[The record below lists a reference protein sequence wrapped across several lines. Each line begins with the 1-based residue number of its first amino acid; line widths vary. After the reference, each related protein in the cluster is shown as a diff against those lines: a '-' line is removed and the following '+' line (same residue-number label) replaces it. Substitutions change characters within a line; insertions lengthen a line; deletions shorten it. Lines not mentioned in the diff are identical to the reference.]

1 MSFTVTINGTDR
13 TSSIQA
19 KSFRKRDV
27 LNQQV
32 DTCQFDIKKYG
43 SLSVTPAVGE
53 EVSVDRDGTTIFGGV
68 ITRITESIEASKILI
83 YSVEC
88 IDYSQYLKRHLVT
101 ERYANMTVSAIV
113 ADMVTNYTTAGDAIT
128 KVNTTSTLVIES
140 ISFNRLN
147 VADCLQKLADAINYV
162 WYIDYDKDIHFFA
175 KNTELAPFSLTDTSE
190 NYIYNSL
197 EIIDD
202 LTQLK
207 NKVLVQGGETVS
219 ASTRTEEFDGDG
231 TKDVFRLAN
240 KFSAKPTVTVGG
252 VAQTVGT
259 EFLDDDAS
267 FDCMWNFNEKYLR
280 FTAGNIPAAG
290 TNNVDV
296 TGNYLY
302 PIVVNVPS
310 PASQTVHGTYEFAI
324 TDKSIRSQAEAIER
338 AKAELVSY
346 QNQLYEGQFRTYNDG
361 LRSGQVL
368 SISSTQRGK
377 AIEVLIQSV
386 SAVMRDPLGTTLEYQ
401 VSFATMKSI
410 GIIEYLQNQLRSKEV
425 IVDDQETIL
434 SLTQL
439 TDTMGSSDTIDTPTA
454 STGPYVWGT
463 ATWGYS
469 TWGWYNFYYGKQVC
483 TDYW

>member
-1 MSFTVTINGTDR
+1 MSFTVTINGTNR

-32 DTCQFDIKKYG
+32 DTCQFDVKKYG
-43 SLSVTPAVGE
+43 SLTFTPAVGQ
-53 EVSVDRDGTTIFGGV
+53 EVVVDRNGTTIFGGV
-68 ITRITESIEASKILI
+68 VTRITEKIEASTILI

-88 IDYSQYLKRHLVT
+88 VDYSQYLKRHLVT
-101 ERYANMTVSAIV
+101 ERYVNMTVSAIV
-113 ADMVTNYTTAGDAIT
+113 ADLVTNYTTAGDAIT
-128 KVNTTSTLVIES
+128 STSTTSTLVIES

-147 VADCLQKLADAINYV
+147 VADSLQKLADAINYV

-175 KNTELAPFSLTDTSE
+175 KNAELAPFSLTDNSN

-202 LTQLK
+202 ITQLK
-207 NKVLVQGGETVS
+207 NEVLVEGGETVS
-219 ASTRTEEFDGDG
+219 ASTRTEEFNGDG
-231 TKDVFRLAN
+231 TIDVFRLAN
-240 KFSAKPTVTVGG
+240 KFSSKPTVTVGG

-280 FTAGNIPAAG
+280 FTAGNIPTAG
-290 TNNVDV
+290 TRNVDV
-296 TGNYLY
+296 TGYYLY

-310 PASQTVHGTYEFAI
+310 PASQTVHGTWEFPI

-338 AKAELVSY
+338 ARAELVNY
-346 QNQLYEGQFRTYNDG
+346 QNQLYEGRFKTYNDG

-377 AIEVLIQSV
+377 AIDVLIQSV
-386 SAVMRDPLGTTLEYQ
+386 SAFMRDPLGTTLEYD

-434 SLTQL
+434 TFNQL
-439 TDTMGSSDTIDTPTA
+439 TDTMGSSDTIATPTA
-454 STGPYVWGT
+454 STGPYLWGT
-463 ATWGYS
+463 AVWGYS
-469 TWGWYNFYYGKQVC
+469 TWG
-483 TDYW
+483 